1 MKYHNIT
8 KADML
13 NGEGL
18 RVVLWTSG
26 CSHHCQACHNAI
38 TWNKD
43 SGLDFDDAAK
53 KEIFDEL
60 EKTWC
65 SGLTLSGGD
74 PLFIESREE
83 ISKLVI
89 EVKNRFPDKTIWC
102 YTGYTWE
109 TLLEQAKTDDNLKNI
124 VKLEINKFNNRLNNI
139 EYNIVYTDDV
149 VDYIHV
155 EAIKKKEFGARP
167 IIRLIQDN
175 IEDKIT
181 ELMLE
186 HEYQPNYTFSA
197 SCENDE
203 IVIS

>member
-43 SGLDFDDAAK
+43 NGLDFDEVAK

-60 EKTWC
+60 EKDWC

-74 PLFIESREE
+74 PLFLESREE
-83 ISKLVI
+83 ISKLVM
-89 EVKNRFPDKTIWC
+89 EAKERFPDKTIWC
-102 YTGYTWE
+102 YTGYTWD
-109 TLLEQAKTDDNLKNI
+109 TLLEQSKSDNNLKNI
-124 VKLEINKFNNRLNNI
+124 L
-139 EYNIVYTDDV
+139 
-149 VDYIHV
+149 
-155 EAIKKKEFGARP
+155 
-167 IIRLIQDN
+167 DN
-175 IEDKIT
+175 IDVLLDGKFI
-181 ELMLE
+181 LRLALE
-186 HEYQPNYTFSA
+186 KLHYVGSSNQCIIDVKKSLEENKKVIYIN
-197 SCENDE
+197 NDE
-203 IVIS
+203 IIEGEV

>member
-26 CSHHCQACHNAI
+26 CAHHCQACHNAI

-43 SGLDFDDAAK
+43 NGLDFDEVAK

-60 EKTWC
+60 EKDWC

-74 PLFIESREE
+74 PLFLGSREE
-83 ISKLVI
+83 ISRLVM
-89 EVKNRFPDKTIWC
+89 EVKEKFPNKTIWC

-109 TLLEQAKTDDNLKNI
+109 TLMEQSKNDTNLKNI
-124 VKLEINKFNNRLNNI
+124 L
-139 EYNIVYTDDV
+139 
-149 VDYIHV
+149 
-155 EAIKKKEFGARP
+155 
-167 IIRLIQDN
+167 DN
-175 IEDKIT
+175 IDVLLDGKFILRLALEKLHYVGSSNQCIIDVKKSLEEDKKI
-181 ELMLE
+181 M
-186 HEYQPNYTFSA
+186 YIN
-197 SCENDE
+197 NDE
-203 IVIS
+203 IVEGEV

>member
-60 EKTWC
+60 EKSWC

-83 ISKLVI
+83 ISKLVM

-124 VKLEINKFNNRLNNI
+124 L
-139 EYNIVYTDDV
+139 
-149 VDYIHV
+149 
-155 EAIKKKEFGARP
+155 
-167 IIRLIQDN
+167 DN
-175 IEDKIT
+175 IDVLLDGKFILRLALEKLHYVGSSNQCIIDVKKSLEEDKKVLYI
-181 ELMLE
+181 
-186 HEYQPNYTFSA
+186 N
-197 SCENDE
+197 NDE
-203 IVIS
+203 VIEGEV